1 MIVLEVVLWLV
12 AAAWIIVCAR
22 GVYGAAWAP
31 NLPDAAGE
39 LAAPDPRAK
48 PLVSVVVPARD
59 EAARIGAAVE
69 RLLGQRGVPL
79 EIVVVDDRSQDET
92 SAIVRAI
99 SERDPRVRLE
109 RVDELPAGW
118 LGKPHA
124 CERGARAARGEW
136 ILFTDGDVLLDS
148 DVLARALAAARGEG
162 AEHVTITAHLDHA
175 NWTANAAICA
185 FGALLLGHMAA
196 ANRDDPK
203 SGVGIG
209 AFNLV
214 RADAW
219 RAIGGHA
226 ALAFEVVDDLR
237 LGKLLRRGGFRT
249 RAYLGRG
256 EVRAVWAADALGV
269 VRALEKNMFAELG
282 YDAAKAAVITVAF
295 VVVWL
300 GALAGPFT
308 GTLAGWAAFT
318 GYALATAVGVV
329 FSARLRMPVSTAV
342 ASPLF
347 GWVLPAAVAN
357 SAWVTLRA
365 GGVSWRGTFYP
376 LAELRARRVQ

>member
-1 MIVLEVVLWLV
+1 MIVLELLLWLV
-12 AAAWIIVCAR
+12 AAAWLVVLAR
-22 GVYGAAWAP
+22 GVYDSAWAP
-31 NLPDAAGE
+31 NLPEAAGE
-39 LAAPDPRAK
+39 LAESDPRAQ

-59 EAARIGAAVE
+59 EGARIGVAIE
-69 RLLGQRGVPL
+69 RLLGQLGVPL
-79 EIVVVDDRSQDET
+79 EIVVVDDRSRDDT

-99 SERDPRVRLE
+99 ARTDPRVRLE

-124 CERGARAARGEW
+124 CERGGRAARGEW
-136 ILFTDGDVLLDS
+136 ILFTDGDVFLAP
-148 DVLARALAAARGEG
+148 DVVSRALTAARSEG

-175 NWTANAAICA
+175 GWTAHAGICA
-185 FGALLLGHMAA
+185 FGAMLLAHMAA

-219 RAIGGHA
+219 RSIGGHT

-256 EVRAVWAADALGV
+256 EVGAVWAKDALGV

-282 YDAAKAAVITVAF
+282 YDAPKAAAITVVLVAL
-295 VVVWL
+295 WL

-308 GTLAGWAAFT
+308 GTMAGWAAFA
-318 GYALATAVGVV
+318 GYALTTVFGVV
-329 FSARLRMPVSTAV
+329 FSWRLRVPVFATL
-342 ASPLF
+342 ASALF

-365 GGVSWRGTFYP
+365 GGVRWRDTFYP
-376 LAELRARRVQ
+376 LSELRARRVK

>member
-1 MIVLEVVLWLV
+1 MFVLELSLWFIAVAWLV
-12 AAAWIIVCAR
+12 VFAR
-22 GVYGAAWAP
+22 GVYDSAWAP
-31 NLPDAAGE
+31 SLPDADGE
-39 LAAPDPRAK
+39 LAEQDPRAK

-59 EAARIGAAVE
+59 EALRIGAAVE

-79 EIVVVDDRSQDET
+79 EIVVVDDRSRDDT
-92 SAIVRAI
+92 SAIVRRVA
-99 SERDPRVRLE
+99 ERDPRVRLE

-124 CERGARAARGEW
+124 CERGGRAARGEW
-136 ILFTDGDVLLDS
+136 ILFTDGDVFLAP
-148 DVLARALAAARGEG
+148 DVLARALATARSEG

-175 NWTANAAICA
+175 DWTANAGICA
-185 FGALLLGHMAA
+185 FGALMLGHMAA

-256 EVRAVWAADALGV
+256 EVRAVWAANALGV

-282 YDAAKAAVITVAF
+282 YDAAKAAVITVAL
-295 VVVWL
+295 VALWL

-318 GYALATAVGVV
+318 GYALTTVFGLV
-329 FSARLRMPVSTAV
+329 FSARLELPVSAIL

-376 LAELRARRVQ
+376 LSELRARRVK

>member
-1 MIVLEVVLWLV
+1 MFVVSLLLWLV
-12 AAAWIIVCAR
+12 AAVWLVVLAR
-22 GVYGAAWAP
+22 GVYDSFWAP
-31 NLPDAAGE
+31 QLPDFATE
-39 LAAPDPRAK
+39 LAAPDPAAQ

-59 EAARIGAAVE
+59 EGARIGAAIE
-69 RLLGQRGVPL
+69 RLLDQRGVAL
-79 EIVVVDDRSQDET
+79 EIIVVDDRSRDDT
-92 SAIVRAI
+92 STIVRAI
-99 SERDPRVRLE
+99 AAADPRVRLE

-124 CERGARAARGEW
+124 CQRGAAAARGEW
-136 ILFTDGDVLLDS
+136 ILFTDGDVFIAP
-148 DVLARALAAARGEG
+148 DVVVRALAAARREG
-162 AEHVTITAHLDHA
+162 AEHVTITAHLDRA
-175 NWTANAAICA
+175 DWTANAGICG
-185 FGALLLGHMAA
+185 FGALMLSQIAA
-196 ANRDDPK
+196 ANRDHPR

-214 RADAW
+214 RTDAW
-219 RAIGGHA
+219 RAIGGHT

-237 LGKLLRRGGFRT
+237 LGRLLRRGGFRT

-256 EVRAVWAADALGV
+256 EVGAVWAKDALGV

-282 YDAAKAAVITVAF
+282 YDAAKAAAITVVLLAL
-295 VVVWL
+295 WL

-308 GTLAGWAAFT
+308 GTTAGWAAFT
-318 GYALATAVGVV
+318 GYALTTVFGVV
-329 FSARLRMPVSTAV
+329 ISWRLRAPVFATL

-365 GGVSWRGTFYP
+365 GGVRWRGTFYP
-376 LAELRARRVQ
+376 LSELRARRMK